1 MKVKSKTWES
11 SKAFWGVEKSL
22 STFLVLLLLSVFILP
37 PLMPVMPLGGLVRDL
52 IFTVLLIS
60 GVVVSSKQRLVAL
73 ILSAIVLAAIVVH
86 WVSFFK
92 PAAVPE
98 VWLAAGSLASTGIFL
113 FVILGQ
119 VFRSGPVTRHRI
131 EGAIAAYLLLGLTWA
146 SAYGLV
152 ASILPDAF
160 AGAVPSGSNTGSRW
174 IYFSFVT
181 LTTMGYG
188 DITPVHSISRSLA
201 ILEALTGQL
210 YPAILLAR
218 LVSLELLSHEKE

>member
-1 MKVKSKTWES
+1 
-11 SKAFWGVEKSL
+11 
-22 STFLVLLLLSVFILP
+22 
-37 PLMPVMPLGGLVRDL
+37 
-52 IFTVLLIS
+52 
-60 GVVVSSKQRLVAL
+60 L
-73 ILSAIVLAAIVVH
+73 ILSAIVLAAIVIH
-86 WVSFFK
+86 WMSFFV
-92 PAAVPE
+92 PATVPE
-98 VWLAAGSLASTGIFL
+98 TWLAAGSLASTGIFL

-146 SAYGLV
+146 SAYALV
-152 ASILPDAF
+152 GSILPGAF
-160 AGAVPSGSNTGSRW
+160 AGAVPSGPNAPSGW

-188 DITPVHSISRSLA
+188 DITPLHAIPRSLS